1 MNLNVLP
8 NARKFIGHKIS
19 SAEEKE
25 ITAVMFEYLMAGNG
39 LFVRAKRREFSV
51 CLPLSRVEVKGLP
64 ETEGKIIWNKPR
76 ISSTVWQEILADARF
91 RNDFSD
97 FKEDVFIIFWHEEGG
112 EWGWKR
118 ISRERQRASTIADD
132 TLDEYG
138 NACIELHTHPAG
150 AIHFS
155 RADDEDESGKFRIF
169 GILTDIHS
177 KLPKI
182 RFRCGV
188 YDHFIQ
194 IPADFVSEMPA
205 GFIDLNKADQTIRN
219 ILR

>member
-8 NARKFIGHKIS
+8 NARKFIGHFIV
-19 SAEEKE
+19 SAEAEG

-51 CLPLSRVEVKGLP
+51 CLPLSRVRVKGLP
-64 ETEGKIIWNKPR
+64 EAESKIIWNKSR
-76 ISSTVWQEILADARF
+76 IPSTVWQEILADARF
-91 RNDFSD
+91 RNNFTE
-97 FKEDVFIIFWHEEGG
+97 FKEDVFVVFWHEKSG
-112 EWGWKR
+112 EWRWKR

-138 NACIELHTHPAG
+138 EACIELHTHPDG
-150 AIHFS
+150 ATHFS

-188 YDHFIQ
+188 YDHLIQ
-194 IPADFVSEMPA
+194 IPADFVSEMPPE
-205 GFIDLNKADQTIRN
+205 FVDLNKIDQTIRN

>member
-8 NARKFIGHKIS
+8 DAGKFIGHKIAS
-19 SAEEKE
+19 SESEP
-25 ITAVMFEYLMAGNG
+25 ITAIMLEYLMAADG

-51 CLPLSRVEVKGLP
+51 CLPLCRVNVKGLP
-64 ETEGKIIWNKPR
+64 DVESKIVWHKPK
-76 ISSTVWQEILADARF
+76 IPSSIWQEILSDART
-91 RNDFSD
+91 RCDFAD
-97 FKEDVFIIFWHEEGG
+97 FKEDVFVVFWNEKDAK
-112 EWGWKR
+112 WNWKR

-132 TLDEYG
+132 TLEEYG
-138 NACIELHTHPAG
+138 EACIELHTHPDG

-177 KLPKI
+177 NLPKI

-194 IPADFVSEMPA
+194 IPADFVSEMPL
-205 GFIDLNKADQTIRN
+205 GFIDLNKVEQTIRN

>member
-1 MNLNVLP
+1 MNLSVLS

-19 SAEEKE
+19 SAEAEE
-25 ITAVMFEYLMAGNG
+25 ITAVMFEYLLAGNG

-51 CLPLSRVEVKGLP
+51 CLPLSHVRVKGLP
-64 ETEGKIIWNKPR
+64 EAESKIIWHKPG
-76 ISSTVWQEILADARF
+76 ISSSIWQEILADARF
-91 RNDFSD
+91 RNDFAE
-97 FKEDVFIIFWHEEGG
+97 FKEDVFVVFWNEQNS
-112 EWGWKR
+112 EWRWKR
-118 ISRERQRASTIADD
+118 ISRERGRASTIADD

-155 RADDEDESGKFRIF
+155 HADDEDEKGKFRIF
-169 GILTDIHS
+169 GILIDIHS
-177 KLPKI
+177 NLPKI

-194 IPADFVSEMPA
+194 IPADFVSEMPPE
-205 GFIDLNKADQTIRN
+205 FVDLNKIDQTIRN